1 MKKKMMKKKL
11 VNYKINYK
19 IRINILNSNI
29 FPSEYYKIKKK

>member
-1 MKKKMMKKKL
+1 MKKKL
-11 VNYKINYK
+11 VNYK

>member
-1 MKKKMMKKKL
+1 MMKKKL
-11 VNYKINYK
+11 VNYK

>member
-1 MKKKMMKKKL
+1 MMKKKL
-11 VNYKINYK
+11 ANYK

>member
-11 VNYKINYK
+11 VNYK

>member
-1 MKKKMMKKKL
+1 MMKKKL
-11 VNYKINYK
+11 YLQITIVNYK